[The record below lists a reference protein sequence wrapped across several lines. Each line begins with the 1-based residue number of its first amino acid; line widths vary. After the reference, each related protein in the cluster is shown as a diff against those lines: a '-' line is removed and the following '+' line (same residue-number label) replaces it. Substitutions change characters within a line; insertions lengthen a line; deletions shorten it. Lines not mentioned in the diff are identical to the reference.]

1 MNVVITGASRG
12 IGYELVKKFASEQG
26 HKIVA
31 ISRNKTRLEVL
42 KKECS
47 ELYSGSELLICDF
60 DLVSGHYNDLL
71 QESILPFMET
81 VDILVNNA
89 GCLVNKPLEALT
101 DQDFDRLFDVNV
113 KSVFRLIRL
122 LYPFFSVGSHI
133 VNVSSMGGFQGSAK
147 FPGLSLYSAS
157 KGAVGILTEC
167 LAEEFKSRK
176 INVNCLS
183 IGAVQTEMLAEAF
196 PGYQASLTP
205 AEMAAFMY
213 DFSTT
218 GHRFFNGKILPVSVS
233 TP

>member
-31 ISRNKTRLEVL
+31 ISRNKPRLEVL

-47 ELYSGSELLICDF
+47 ALYSGSELLVCDF
-60 DLVSGHYNDLL
+60 DLVSDHYNDLL
-71 QESILPFMET
+71 QESILPFIKT

-89 GCLVNKPLEALT
+89 GCLVTKPLEALT
-101 DQDFDRLFDVNV
+101 DQDFNHLFDVNV
-113 KSVFRLIRL
+113 KSVFRLTRL
-122 LYPFFSVGSHI
+122 LYPCFSVDSHI

-157 KGAVGILTEC
+157 KGAVAIFTEC

-196 PGYQASLTP
+196 PGYHAPLTP

>member
-12 IGYELVKKFASEQG
+12 IGYELVKKFASEEG
-26 HKIVA
+26 NKIVA
-31 ISRNKTRLEVL
+31 ISRNKSRLEML

-47 ELYSGSELLICDF
+47 ALHSGSELLICDF
-60 DLVSGHYNDLL
+60 DLVSGDYNNLL
-71 QESILPFMET
+71 HDSIHPFIKT

-89 GCLVNKPLEALT
+89 GLLVNKPLEALT
-101 DQDFDRLFDVNV
+101 DQDFNHLFDVNV
-113 KSVFRLIRL
+113 KGVFRLIRL
-122 LYPFFSVGSHI
+122 LYPCFSIGSHI

-157 KGAVGILTEC
+157 KGAVAILTEC

-196 PGYQASLTP
+196 PGYQAPLKPS
-205 AEMAAFMY
+205 EMAGFMH

-218 GHRFFNGKILPVSVS
+218 GHRFFNGKIIPVSVS